1 MTMNLFRLACRFC
14 LIFSIF
20 TACLFE
26 AQAQNL
32 PDLELGY
39 TGLRTDL
46 PGGRHN
52 NIRTM
57 RAMLVRADGKGQ
69 RLIAQ
74 ELAVNDPD
82 AWTQFA
88 GWSPDGKTA
97 IVGRGWQSEAN
108 AAHEESTRQ
117 FQFNAKGWL
126 YDSFLVDVATGK
138 SVNVTARDRV
148 SFYNAGLFYWPDD
161 AKKLGFTA
169 LIDGQSHPFRMNL
182 DGSGKV
188 DLTSQSSE
196 FSYGFSASPDGKR
209 ISYHKNYQVFLANA
223 DGSAAVKVET
233 GNPFNFGP
241 TWSADGQWLLF
252 LSGEHYKCH
261 PYVVRADGSGLKKV
275 ADRGKYSGSVEFL
288 DVFDHH
294 QGSSDTPVWARDG
307 KSIFYTAQAGENVEL
322 FQVGL
327 DGSATQMTRTLPG
340 TIHYHPTP
348 SPDGRWLALG
358 SKRAGVR
365 QLLVIDLKS
374 SAEKQITQLEKGHA
388 AMWPHWRPVMS
399 AEKLK

>member
-1 MTMNLFRLACRFC
+1 MTLNRFFISFYLFLPLFVH
-14 LIFSIF
+14 
-20 TACLFE
+20 ACL
-26 AQAQNL
+26 AQAQ
-32 PDLELGY
+32 PELGY
-39 TGLRTDL
+39 TQLKTNL

-57 RAMLVRADGKGQ
+57 RAMLVQANGQGQ
-69 RLIAQ
+69 RLIAA
-74 ELAVNDPD
+74 ELAADDPN

-97 IVGRGWQSEAN
+97 IVGRGWQSESN
-108 AAHEESTRQ
+108 AALEESTRQ

-126 YDSFLVDVATGK
+126 YDSFLVDLATGK

-161 AKKLGFTA
+161 PKKLGFTA
-169 LIDGQSHPFRMNL
+169 LIEGQSHPFRMNL
-182 DGSGKV
+182 DGSGKE

-196 FSYGFSASPDGKR
+196 FSYGFSASPNGRR
-209 ISYHKNYQVFLANA
+209 ISYHKNYQVYLANA
-223 DGSAAVKVET
+223 DGSGAVKVET

-261 PYVVRADGSGLKKV
+261 PYVVKADGSGLKKV
-275 ADRGKYSGSVEFL
+275 ADRGTYSGSVEFL

-307 KSIFYTAQAGENVEL
+307 KSIFYAAQAGENVEL

-327 DGSATQMTRTLPG
+327 DGSKKQMTKSPPG

-348 SPDGRWLALG
+348 SPDGRWLAYG
-358 SKRAGVR
+358 SKRGGVR
-365 QLLVIDLKS
+365 QLFVLDLKLFD
-374 SAEKQITQLEKGHA
+374 EKQITQLGKGHA
-388 AMWPHWRPVMS
+388 AMWPHWRPARAAVKS
-399 AEKLK
+399 GK

>member
-1 MTMNLFRLACRFC
+1 MTLNRFFISFYLFLPLFVH
-14 LIFSIF
+14 
-20 TACLFE
+20 ACL
-26 AQAQNL
+26 AQAQ
-32 PDLELGY
+32 PELGY
-39 TGLRTDL
+39 TQLKTNL

-57 RAMLVRADGKGQ
+57 RAMLVQANGQGQ
-69 RLIAQ
+69 RLIAA
-74 ELAVNDPD
+74 ELAADDPN

-97 IVGRGWQSEAN
+97 IVGRGWQSESN
-108 AAHEESTRQ
+108 AALEESTRQ

-138 SVNVTARDRV
+138 SVNVTARDRI
-148 SFYNAGLFYWPDD
+148 SFYNAGLFFWPDD
-161 AKKLGFTA
+161 PKKLGFTA
-169 LIDGQSHPFRMNL
+169 LIEGQSHPFRMNL

-196 FSYGFSASPDGKR
+196 FSYGFSASPNGRR
-209 ISYHKNYQVFLANA
+209 ISYHKNYQVYLANA
-223 DGSAAVKVET
+223 DGSGAVKVET

-261 PYVVRADGSGLKKV
+261 PYVVKADGNGLKKV
-275 ADRGKYSGSVEFL
+275 ADRGTYNGSVEFL

-294 QGSSDTPVWARDG
+294 QGSSDTPDWARDG
-307 KSIFYTAQAGENVEL
+307 KSIFYTALAGENVEL

-327 DGSATQMTRTLPG
+327 DGSNKQMTKSPPG

-348 SPDGRWLALG
+348 SPDGRWLAYG
-358 SKRAGVR
+358 SKRGGVR
-365 QLLVIDLKS
+365 QLFVMDLKLFD
-374 SAEKQITQLEKGHA
+374 EKQITHLEKGHA
-388 AMWPHWRPVMS
+388 AMWPHWRPALAARKS
-399 AEKLK
+399 SE

>member
-1 MTMNLFRLACRFC
+1 MNLFRLACSFC

-126 YDSFLVDVATGK
+126 YDSFL
-138 SVNVTARDRV
+138 
-148 SFYNAGLFYWPDD
+148 
-161 AKKLGFTA
+161 
-169 LIDGQSHPFRMNL
+169 
-182 DGSGKV
+182 
-188 DLTSQSSE
+188 
-196 FSYGFSASPDGKR
+196 
-209 ISYHKNYQVFLANA
+209 
-223 DGSAAVKVET
+223 
-233 GNPFNFGP
+233 
-241 TWSADGQWLLF
+241 
-252 LSGEHYKCH
+252 
-261 PYVVRADGSGLKKV
+261 
-275 ADRGKYSGSVEFL
+275 
-288 DVFDHH
+288 
-294 QGSSDTPVWARDG
+294 
-307 KSIFYTAQAGENVEL
+307 
-322 FQVGL
+322 
-327 DGSATQMTRTLPG
+327 
-340 TIHYHPTP
+340 
-348 SPDGRWLALG
+348 
-358 SKRAGVR
+358 
-365 QLLVIDLKS
+365 
-374 SAEKQITQLEKGHA
+374 
-388 AMWPHWRPVMS
+388 
-399 AEKLK
+399 